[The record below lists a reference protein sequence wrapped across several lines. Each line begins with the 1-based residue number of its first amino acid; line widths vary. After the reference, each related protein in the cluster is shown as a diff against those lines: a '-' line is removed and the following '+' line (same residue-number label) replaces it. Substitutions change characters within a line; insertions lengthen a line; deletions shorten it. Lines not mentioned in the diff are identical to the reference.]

1 MNIAKE
7 AGFENIFIQ
16 WYNKDWEISQEEQVN
31 HAREIGLNIEFAH
44 LGYTKI
50 NLIWKDEEIGESL
63 IDYYKNNVKEYVPA
77 INQDG
82 TTLPFNIIKTP
93 IPNNLGNKLIL
104 QGSIGYSRTF
114 DREPKEEEKTLTLI
128 QEFYY
133 NGAGYDKSDKNNFP
147 TYSLQEQIL
156 YAKYVGKSID
166 FNKRFTQHHKNEM
179 LDDVDKV
186 VLYSVNRADLDSFE
200 AHKIAQLKPYANK
213 AKPAI
218 ERNNISVIYRGVFCM
233 DSMYQNM
240 KLLFRNNKNITLSWA
255 SSGSWRVILKKGNSN
270 PLQINVYPEKITHNG
285 GNLPD
290 WANTLLKEYLNIT
303 FPQGKDC
310 IYIDMESLIKLKVDR
325 EFLQLANYIMENQ
338 ISKRTYLRLQ
348 NSYPFPLI
356 IDKDIENS
364 KSFDINSE
372 DVCEQ
377 QSPFYI
383 KGDTKE
389 ESADSHPADLQT
401 QVLLNF
407 IKSNNISAD
416 VVKQIYYD
424 L

>member
-1 MNIAKE
+1 MLVRRSLLSLWKLR
-7 AGFENIFIQ
+7 
-16 WYNKDWEISQEEQVN
+16 NKMTISISEKLLV
-31 HAREIGLNIEFAH
+31 AVR
-44 LGYTKI
+44 
-50 NLIWKDEEIGESL
+50 GEPVWMFYE
-63 IDYYKNNVKEYVPA
+63 DNERGTVYV
-77 INQDG
+77 
-82 TTLPFNIIKTP
+82 F
-93 IPNNLGNKLIL
+93 
-104 QGSIGYSRTF
+104 
-114 DREPKEEEKTLTLI
+114 
-128 QEFYY
+128 
-133 NGAGYDKSDKNNFP
+133 YDK
-147 TYSLQEQIL
+147 EG

-213 AKPAI
+213 AKPTI

>member
-1 MNIAKE
+1 
-7 AGFENIFIQ
+7 
-16 WYNKDWEISQEEQVN
+16 
-31 HAREIGLNIEFAH
+31 
-44 LGYTKI
+44 
-50 NLIWKDEEIGESL
+50 
-63 IDYYKNNVKEYVPA
+63 
-77 INQDG
+77 
-82 TTLPFNIIKTP
+82 
-93 IPNNLGNKLIL
+93 
-104 QGSIGYSRTF
+104 
-114 DREPKEEEKTLTLI
+114 
-128 QEFYY
+128 
-133 NGAGYDKSDKNNFP
+133 
-147 TYSLQEQIL
+147 
-156 YAKYVGKSID
+156 
-166 FNKRFTQHHKNEM
+166 
-179 LDDVDKV
+179 
-186 VLYSVNRADLDSFE
+186 
-200 AHKIAQLKPYANK
+200 
-213 AKPAI
+213 
-218 ERNNISVIYRGVFCM
+218 
-233 DSMYQNM
+233 
-240 KLLFRNNKNITLSWA
+240 
-255 SSGSWRVILKKGNSN
+255 
-270 PLQINVYPEKITHNG
+270 
-285 GNLPD
+285 
-290 WANTLLKEYLNIT
+290 
-303 FPQGKDC
+303 
-310 IYIDMESLIKLKVDR
+310 MESLIKLKVDR